1 MSDIA
6 NKGEAERCRDIA
18 KGFLAQCQYE
28 KAIRFYEKSLRLYA
42 LPGVEESIK
51 AAQKLATESTGS
63 TKPQSNSETSS
74 KSSSG
79 SSSSN
84 RGGGASSASNPGP
97 GVSRSASSSSEPG
110 TRPYSDEQEACAKKL
125 LANFKK
131 SHYEALC
138 LKKNATDSE
147 IKKAYR
153 KLALQ
158 LHPDKNSAPSAENA
172 FKALNAAYD
181 CLSDERKRQVYD
193 AYGAEASEQMAHD
206 QDNGR
211 GDAGSG
217 FGFHRR
223 GHGHGDISPEDIFN
237 MFFQGGMS
245 GGPRVFFNR
254 RGGFHRQEQ
263 RQPQDEARTQTT
275 ANPFQQLFQLL
286 PILLLIV
293 MSLSNLG
300 GSSSASPFS
309 LYQHGSYQ
317 FERKT
322 KAVNVIPGIPYFVS
336 KDFEGTMGPKDKL
349 RVEKAVESSYAESKA
364 QQCVYDTEKKVRR
377 INHVIFV

>member
-6 NKGEAERCRDIA
+6 NKGEAERCREIA
-18 KGFLAQCQYE
+18 KDFLAQRQYE
-28 KAIRFYEKSLRLYA
+28 KAIRFFEKSLRLYA

-51 AAQKLATESTGS
+51 AVQKLVSESTGS
-63 TKPQSNSETSS
+63 AKPTSNAETSN

-79 SSSSN
+79 GSSSN
-84 RGGGASSASNPGP
+84 SGGGAAGA
-97 GVSRSASSSSEPG
+97 SRSAGSSSEPG

-125 LANFKK
+125 LASFKK
-131 SHYEALC
+131 SHYEALG

-158 LHPDKNSAPSAENA
+158 LHPDKNTAPSAENA

-237 MFFQGGMS
+237 MFFQGGMP

-263 RQPQDEARTQTT
+263 RQPDTEARTQTT

-300 GSSSASPFS
+300 GPSAASPFS
-309 LYQHGSYQ
+309 LYKHDSYQ
-317 FERKT
+317 FERRTKT
-322 KAVNVIPGIPYFVS
+322 VNVIPDIPYFVS
-336 KDFEGTMGPKDKL
+336 KDFDETIGPKDRL
-349 RVEKAVESSYAESKA
+349 RVEKAVESSYAETQA
-364 QQCVYDTEKKVRR
+364 QQCVYDTEKKIRR
-377 INHVIFV
+377 INNVCLKY